1 LIEVA
6 DSDRPREN
14 RPVMKTKK
22 GAVAEAPIDTWAFY
36 QSLQL
41 TPEQKAEAR
50 AELERMGEAAEKAGV
65 YRRLADLF
73 GKVHLKYDIDELRE
87 DRD

>member
-1 LIEVA
+1 MA
-6 DSDRPREN
+6 R
-14 RPVMKTKK
+14 TKK
-22 GAVAEAPIDTWAFY
+22 GAVAEPPMDLWARY

-50 AELERMGEAAEKAGV
+50 AELERNAAAAAKAGA
-65 YRRLADLF
+65 YKELLEAM
-73 GKVHLKYDIDELRE
+73 GKVHLVYDIDELRE